1 MLVVYHRV
9 ELGECSIEPEK
20 CPGRVVASRSMSTH
34 TAMTATRDHALALL
48 DALQAV
54 AADQT
59 TDPETR
65 RVADTYAV
73 TVRGLAVWAAD
84 NA

>member
-1 MLVVYHRV
+1 
-9 ELGECSIEPEK
+9 
-20 CPGRVVASRSMSTH
+20 MSTH
-34 TAMTATRDHALALL
+34 TDLAATRDHALALL

-54 AADQT
+54 AADGT

-65 RVADTYAV
+65 RVATDYVT

-84 NA
+84 RA

>member
-1 MLVVYHRV
+1 
-9 ELGECSIEPEK
+9 
-20 CPGRVVASRSMSTH
+20 MSTH